1 MLLRF
6 LGTGTSHGV
15 PVIACNCKVCK
26 SNNKKNKRNRSSVY
40 IVTDDNKHFVVDTS
54 PEFRLQC
61 IKYKVSHVDA
71 VFLTHSHAD
80 HLHGIDDLRI
90 FSSIQ
95 SPDTI
100 DESAKNESKPPITI
114 YTNRKC
120 MEHLEFRFPYL
131 FMPVK
136 EGGGHAN
143 IQLFPAETSF
153 NIGDTTITPIP
164 LMHGHLETTGWLFS
178 KWDKNHKNKESIAY
192 LTDCNYIP
200 QESFD
205 LIKNNSGKLKHL
217 VIDGLRI
224 DKHST
229 HFSFLEA
236 MEAANIIGCAEQVWF
251 THMTHK
257 SSHNQVKKYIKEH
270 INQFPALKSAKSVL
284 PAFDGLELKI

>member
-1 MLLRF
+1 MILKF

-15 PVIACNCKVCK
+15 PVISCNCKVCK
-26 SNNKKNKRNRSSVY
+26 SHNKKNKRNRSSVY
-40 IVTDDNKHFVVDTS
+40 IITDDNNHLLVDTS

-61 IKYKVSHVDA
+61 IKYKVSQIDA

-95 SPDTI
+95 SPKTI
-100 DESAKNESKPPITI
+100 DESAKHASNPPIPI
-114 YTNRKC
+114 YTNKKC
-120 MEHLEFRFPYL
+120 KEDLEFRFPYL

-143 IQLFPAETSF
+143 IQLFPADEQFSL
-153 NIGDTTITPIP
+153 GKTTITPIP

-178 KWDKNHKNKESIAY
+178 KWDKNLKSRISIAY
-192 LTDCNYIP
+192 LTDCNYICP
-200 QESFD
+200 ESFD
-205 LIKNNSGKLKHL
+205 LIKKECGILKHL
-217 VIDGLRI
+217 IIDGLRI

-236 MEAANIIGCAEQVWF
+236 MEAANTIGCAEKVWF

-257 SSHNQVKKYIKEH
+257 SSHTEVKKYIETHIKE
-270 INQFPALKSAKSVL
+270 FSALQHAKSVL
-284 PAFDGLELKI
+284 PAYDGLELKI